1 MSLWNLV
8 YITSNSHSGSTLLDM
23 LLGSH
28 SRCLTLGEIHKLT
41 LKSEGVCAC
50 GADNYRECLFWADV
64 NQRLLAS
71 SGLALADLRLHTED
85 PREFQ
90 AMNRALFAALQAKT
104 GCSWF
109 VDSSKKLAR
118 LKLLLADPDFNVIP
132 IHIVRRPEGVVCSNL
147 AKGRPYRDE
156 LRAYYYD
163 LWNRYKFLQRRPHL
177 LISYERLCSQP
188 EMILGR
194 IMQAL
199 GLEFEPSQLDWSQ
212 QEHHNVNG
220 NKRTRT
226 SRHSAIRLDER
237 WRRELTAGQRLLIAL
252 AQFRF
257 RMRLL
262 LRLGLWPRPL

>member
-1 MSLWNLV
+1 MSLWNLI

-23 LLGSH
+23 LVGSH

-50 GADNYRECLFWADV
+50 GADNYRECPFWADV
-64 NQRLLAS
+64 NQRLVAS
-71 SGLALADLRLHTED
+71 GGPALADLRPHAED

-118 LKLLLADPDFNVIP
+118 LKLLLADPDFNVMP
-132 IHIVRRPEGVVCSNL
+132 IHIVRRPEGVVCSNI
-147 AKGRPYRDE
+147 AKGRSYRDE
-156 LRAYYYD
+156 LRAYYD
-163 LWNRYKFLQRRPHL
+163 ALWSRYKFLHHRPHL
-177 LISYERLCSQP
+177 LVSYERLCSQP
-188 EMILGR
+188 ELILGR

-199 GLEFEPSQLDWSQ
+199 GLESESSQLDWSQ

-226 SRHSAIRLDER
+226 SRQSSIRLDER
-237 WRRELTAGQRLLIAL
+237 WRRQLSRRQRLVIGL
-252 AQFRF
+252 AQLRF
-257 RMRLL
+257 RLALL
-262 LRLGLWPRPL
+262 LQLGLWPRPL